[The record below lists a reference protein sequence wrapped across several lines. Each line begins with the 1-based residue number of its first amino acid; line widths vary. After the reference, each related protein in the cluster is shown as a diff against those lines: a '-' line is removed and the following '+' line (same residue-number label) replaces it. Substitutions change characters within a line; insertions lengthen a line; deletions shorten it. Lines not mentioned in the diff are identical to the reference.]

1 MDRLIALLAGLLF
14 GTGLLLSGM
23 TDPNNILAF
32 LDIAGPKWSPQ
43 LALVMGG
50 ALLVTLPAFWYA
62 RTRGRTLIG
71 AQALT
76 LPDRRQITPRL
87 VGGATLFGLGWGLS
101 GVCPGPGLLL
111 ATTAQPGALVFL
123 AGLLIGMALFA
134 LWSHRST
141 RAGSE
146 ALLSGGA

>member
-1 MDRLIALLAGLLF
+1 MDRLIALVAGLLF

-32 LDIAGPKWSPQ
+32 LDVAGANWNPQ

-50 ALLVTLPAFWYA
+50 ALLVTLPAFWVA
-62 RTRGRTLIG
+62 RTRGHTLIG

-76 LPDRRQITPRL
+76 LPDRRHITPRL

-101 GVCPGPGLLL
+101 GVCPGPALLIATSGERGALIFLGGLLL
-111 ATTAQPGALVFL
+111 
-123 AGLLIGMALFA
+123 GMALFA
-134 LWSHRST
+134 VWSRRST
-141 RAGSE
+141 RVSAE